1 MLDLPDL
8 CKRLISSG
16 CSVHDSSAFGRP
28 LHCAI
33 FGDRAP
39 CAALEHPF
47 KTDIGTSRLLA
58 STINVIEL
66 LLDAGADTNDP
77 IPITGVTKVAQ
88 TYLNLALISNVEVA
102 KFLLTRGAVCDNTMP
117 GFHRR

>member
-1 MLDLPDL
+1 MQLTGRRGKAGLTAYPLIASATPLHYAAMLSLPDL

-16 CSVHDSSAFGRP
+16 CSVQDSSVFGRP

-39 CAALEHPF
+39 WAALEHPF
-47 KTDIGTSRLLA
+47 KTDTETSRLPA

-66 LLDAGADTNDP
+66 LLDAGADINDP
-77 IPITGVTKVAQ
+77 IPS
-88 TYLNLALISNVEVA
+88 LE
-102 KFLLTRGAVCDNTMP
+102 
-117 GFHRR
+117 

>member
-1 MLDLPDL
+1 LTSQKPNIFLSWVQEFDDISSYSATVTSLHYVAKLGLPDL

-39 CAALEHPF
+39 WAALEPPF
-47 KTDIGTSRLLA
+47 KTDTGASRLPA
-58 STINVIEL
+58 YTINVIEL
-66 LLDAGADTNDP
+66 LLDADADINDP
-77 IPITGVTKVAQ
+77 IPST
-88 TYLNLALISNVEVA
+88 E
-102 KFLLTRGAVCDNTMP
+102 
-117 GFHRR
+117 